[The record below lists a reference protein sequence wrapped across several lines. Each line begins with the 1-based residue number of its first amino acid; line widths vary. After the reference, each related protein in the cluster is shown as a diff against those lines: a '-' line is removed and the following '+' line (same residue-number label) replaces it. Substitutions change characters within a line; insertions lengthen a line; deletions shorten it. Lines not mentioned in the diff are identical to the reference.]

1 MKKIAFI
8 ILCLIVSINCVK
20 AECQDTEILKW
31 AKDVEVKFETS
42 DNIPNAEYL
51 YYLYLEPSRD
61 DIEIRSTNSLYSGI
75 TKGAVQENGR
85 YGIASYIHFEEKS
98 YILEV
103 YMKKNA
109 KACAGEQILKLRKT
123 VPQYNSYSN
132 SAYCYEYP
140 QAELCQTMSDTDDL
154 SQEEFIQKMEEY
166 IEGGTIKD
174 NEKKENMF
182 LKIFFDYLIWILVPA
197 LLIGIFYKVRINK
210 VRREKDA
217 K

>member
-1 MKKIAFI
+1 MKKILFI
-8 ILCLIVSINCVK
+8 IVCTMISIYSVK

-31 AKDVEVKFETS
+31 AKDVEIKFETS
-42 DNIPNAEYL
+42 ENIPNAEYL

-85 YGIASYIHFEEKS
+85 YGIASYIHFEEKT
-98 YILEV
+98 YTIEV
-103 YMKKNA
+103 FMKKDA

-132 SAYCYEYP
+132 SAYCEQYP
-140 QAELCQTMSDTDDL
+140 EAELCEKMSDVDDL
-154 SQEEFIQKMEEY
+154 SQEEFIKQMEEY
-166 IEGGTIKD
+166 AKGQIHKE
-174 NEKKENMF
+174 NPKKENII
-182 LKIFFDYLIWILVPA
+182 LTIIFDYLIWIIVPV

>member
-1 MKKIAFI
+1 MKKIFI
-8 ILCLIVSINCVK
+8 LVICLVMSICSVK
-20 AECQDTEILKW
+20 AECTDTDILKW

-42 DNIPNAEYL
+42 ENIPNAEYL

-85 YGIASYIHFEEKS
+85 YGIASYIHFEEKI
-98 YILEV
+98 YTIEV
-103 YMKKNA
+103 YMKKDA
-109 KACAGEQILKLRKT
+109 KVCAGEQILKLRKT

-132 SAYCYEYP
+132 TAYCYEYP

-154 SQEEFIQKMEEY
+154 SQEEFIKQMEEY
-166 IEGGTIKD
+166 VEGQIHKE
-174 NEKKENMF
+174 NPKKENII
-182 LKIFFDYLIWILVPA
+182 LTIIFDYLIWIILPV